1 MLTNFTNLITNSKA
15 DLKAVGYEDI
25 VIDDFYD
32 VRFDYSKKTIMGKL
46 KLCPD
51 KITI

>member
-1 MLTNFTNLITNSKA
+1 LLTNFTNLITNSKA

-32 VRFDYSKKTIMGKL
+32 VRFDYSKKDYHGKVKIMS
-46 KLCPD
+46 
-51 KITI
+51 